1 MPIIV
6 ESSPAGPAPSPAA
19 KQITRTRAVI
29 FFLVFLAGM
38 IGAGELLTRVG
49 FSAANGFS
57 PYYLT
62 YGFVPDIEWHS
73 DVRDG
78 YMKFP
83 PNSRRRTKITGDSVI
98 SISINADGFRGRA
111 AWKRPKPPGVFRVVT
126 LGESSTFGLTNPDDE
141 TYPALLETHLAE
153 RMGGRKVEV
162 LNMGIP
168 HYRTNHI
175 VAAARA
181 ELPALQ
187 PDVVTLYAGYNNAYV
202 ARSGNQTGRI
212 YRLKDWFKFH
222 SVAYRALHPYV
233 VTAYT
238 RVSGLLRRDL
248 VGLPHMGLPL
258 QLSADQVRD
267 LRATARVEF
276 ATDLDSLLAIIDR
289 TGAAT
294 VLVTQSFTIS
304 RLPSFRIIGSERPY
318 EEEVF
323 FVDSLLRADG
333 KVLAPWSTLLT
344 HRDLME
350 IVRERARS
358 QGRTLVDGIKVLD
371 EDRLDVMA
379 SMVHLTTLGNTRL
392 SRAIAS
398 QMDSAGMLRSE
409 RPAGR

>member
-1 MPIIV
+1 MPIR
-6 ESSPAGPAPSPAA
+6 
-19 KQITRTRAVI
+19 QRTRIRTAAFATVM
-29 FFLVFLAGM
+29 LVGLAL
-38 IGAGELLTRVG
+38 AGELLTRVG
-49 FSAANGFS
+49 FSVANGFDR
-57 PYYLT
+57 YYLV

-83 PNSRRRTKITGDSVI
+83 PNSRRQTRITGDSVI
-98 SISINADGFRGRA
+98 SISINAHGFRGRT
-111 AWKRPKPPGVFRVVT
+111 AWTRPKPPGVFRVVT

-141 TYPALLETHLAE
+141 TYPALLERHLEE
-153 RMGGRKVEV
+153 RVGTRKVEV

-168 HYRTNHI
+168 HYRSNHI

-181 ELPALQ
+181 ELATLQ

-202 ARSGNQTGRI
+202 ARSRNQSGRV

-233 VTAYT
+233 VTAYS
-238 RVSGLLRRDL
+238 RISGMLKRDL

-258 QLSADQVRD
+258 QLTADQVRE
-267 LRATARVEF
+267 LRAAARVEF

-304 RLPSFRIIGSERPY
+304 RLPGFRIVGSARPY
-318 EEEVF
+318 EEEVL
-323 FVDSLLRADG
+323 FVDSLLQADG
-333 KVLAPWSTLLT
+333 QVLAPWSTLLT

-358 QGRTLVDGIKVLD
+358 QGRLLVDGIRVLD

-392 SRAIAS
+392 ARAIAL
-398 QMDSAGMLRSE
+398 QMDSAGLLRSQP
-409 RPAGR
+409 RAGVSEGRYPR